1 MAKHS
6 PISPKLPVLWHGGDY
21 NPEQWSPEVW
31 AEDIRLMDEAGVNVA
46 TVGVFSWV
54 SLEPSEGEYTF
65 EWLDQIMDLL
75 AKNGK
80 VAVLATPSAAPPA
93 WMSKKYPEILRV
105 DADGVRRRHG
115 NRVNYNWA
123 SPIYQEK
130 VQGIARVLANRY
142 AKHPALAMW
151 HVSNEYGGED
161 YSDQSRDAFVAWL
174 KVRYE
179 NDLDRLNKAY
189 WSAFWGHTYT
199 DWDQI
204 EIPGVP
210 YGESSIHGQNLD
222 WKRFSSDRIIEFFRH
237 ESAPLRE
244 ITPEIPITTN
254 LMGLYPVIDC
264 AKIAPY
270 VDVMTWD
277 SYPAFNGRPSETEM
291 WVNIAFI
298 HDLYRSFKQKPFLL
312 IESTPSSSNW
322 YPVMQLK
329 RPGTHEL
336 EAMQAIAHGSE
347 GVMYFQWRQ
356 SRGSQEKFHGAVV
369 GHGTENRSRVFKEV
383 AKVGHELP
391 KLNELV
397 GVSDPSEVAVIYDWE
412 NRWAVDD
419 AVGPILKGKNYPQT
433 CTDHYRAFWEMG
445 IPVDVIDST
454 RGLSTYKVVV
464 APMLYMLKPGVAE
477 SLAAFVENGGTLVST
492 YYTGYVNESDL
503 VFEDGYLA
511 PLRHVFGIEVEEID
525 AFYPDEA
532 FAINGFDR
540 KFHGHTL
547 CEIVHPKG
555 AEVLATV
562 SEVFYA
568 GSPALT
574 RNVFGQGQ
582 AYYVAGRADENFTHA
597 LIERIVNELNI
608 RKVIETPLPKGVTAQ
623 RRGDRVFIMNCTPHP
638 QDVGG
643 LELPPYGVSIR

>member
-1 MAKHS
+1 
-6 PISPKLPVLWHGGDY
+6 
-21 NPEQWSPEVW
+21 
-31 AEDIRLMDEAGVNVA
+31 
-46 TVGVFSWV
+46 
-54 SLEPSEGEYTF
+54 
-65 EWLDQIMDLL
+65 
-75 AKNGK
+75 
-80 VAVLATPSAAPPA
+80 
-93 WMSKKYPEILRV
+93 
-105 DADGVRRRHG
+105 
-115 NRVNYNWA
+115 
-123 SPIYQEK
+123 
-130 VQGIARVLANRY
+130 
-142 AKHPALAMW
+142 MW

-161 YSDQSRDAFVAWL
+161 FSDQSRAAFIEWL
-174 KVRYE
+174 KVRYDH
-179 NDLDRLNKAY
+179 DLGRLNQAY

-199 DWDQI
+199 DWDEI
-204 EIPGVP
+204 EIPGQP
-210 YGESSIHGQNLD
+210 YGESSIHGLNLD

-277 SYPAFNGRPSETEM
+277 SYPAFNGRPSEPEM

-298 HDLYRSFKQKPFLL
+298 HDLNRSFKQKPFLL

-383 AKVGHELP
+383 ARVGQELP

-397 GVSDPSEVAVIYDWE
+397 GISDPSEVAVIYDWE

-419 AVGPILKGKNYPQT
+419 AVGPILKGKNYAQT
-433 CTDHYRAFWEMG
+433 CTDHYRAFWELG
-445 IPVDVIDST
+445 VPVDVIDST
-454 RGLSTYKVVV
+454 RDLSSYKVVV

-477 SLAAFVENGGTLVST
+477 SLSAFVANGGTLVST

-511 PLRHVFGIEVEEID
+511 PLRHLFGIEVEEID

-547 CEIVHPKG
+547 CEIVHPRG

-574 RNVFGQGQ
+574 RNVFGRGQ
-582 AYYVAGRADENFTHA
+582 AYYVAGRADENFTHT

-608 RKVIETPLPKGVTAQ
+608 KKTIETPLPKGVTAQ
-623 RRGDRVFIMNCTPHP
+623 RRGNRVFIMNCTPHP